1 MLSLFGYDVAL
12 PIALVMKRVL
22 LTVHKFFPEHRAGTE
37 VLTLK
42 VAQEL
47 KRRGYEVLVVTAD
60 PPDLDARHSA
70 GADTHEFTYEGINVK
85 VFREPLRLRGHTFEH
100 EYLHPEMAAA
110 FEQTLDEFA
119 PDMVHIFHAQNL
131 SASIIDVSRMRGL
144 PVICSTTDFWFVCP
158 IVQLKLPDG
167 SVCRGPNAG
176 AANCLKCYTPRLFP
190 PQSEFEEAL
199 FKKYPL
205 SKLALNALPKLLREI
220 SAGSL
225 FNVYR
230 SRKYKSAAAA
240 TIKRPAALRAAANKT
255 QAIMVPTKLMQDI
268 FIENGINP
276 DLIRHVPFGIDTA
289 PLEPFQAKSI
299 QPTLRVGFIGTLFE
313 HKGTD
318 LLIEAFQRLPAD
330 ADAVLKIYG
339 DPNQFPEYGAK
350 LKAQAARPLPNSEK
364 ISFCGSFPNSELGT
378 VLQNLDVLVVPS
390 RWYENT
396 PLVIQSALATRTPLI
411 ATDLGGLSELI
422 KHGQNG
428 LLFELNNADSLKEQ
442 LLILLNDREYL
453 GKLRASILPE
463 RTISDMVDD
472 IESIYTT
479 MGKPEVHD
487 RITSLVANH
496 Q

>member
-1 MLSLFGYDVAL
+1 MRVGYDVT
-12 PIALVMKRVL
+12 IANCACMKRVL

-47 KRRGYEVLVVTAD
+47 QRRGYEVLVVTAD
-60 PPDLDARHSA
+60 PPDLDARHSD
-70 GADTHEFTYEGINVK
+70 GADTAEFVHENIRVK
-85 VFREPLRLRGHTFEH
+85 VFREPLRLRGYTFEH
-100 EYLHPEMAAA
+100 EYVHPEMAAE
-110 FEQTLDEFA
+110 FERTLDEFA
-119 PDMVHIFHAQNL
+119 PDLVHIFHAQNL
-131 SASIIDVSRMRGL
+131 SASIIDVSRKRGL

-167 SVCRGPNAG
+167 SVCRGPNQG
-176 AANCLKCYTPRLFP
+176 AKNCLSCYTPRLFP
-190 PQSEFEEAL
+190 PQAEFEEAL

-205 SKLALNALPKLLREI
+205 SKLALNALPKPLRRI

-225 FNVYR
+225 FNIYR
-230 SRKYKSAAAA
+230 ARKFKSAAAA
-240 TIKRPAALRAAANKT
+240 TVKRPSVLREAANKT

-268 FIENGINP
+268 FIENGIDP
-276 DLIRHVPFGIDTA
+276 KLIRHVPFGIDTA
-289 PLEPFQAKSI
+289 PLLPYQSKSA
-299 QPTLRVGFIGTLFE
+299 QSTLRIGFIGTLFE
-313 HKGTD
+313 HKGVD

-330 ADAVLKIYG
+330 ADALLRIYG

-350 LKAQAARPLPNSEK
+350 LQAQAARPLPNSDK
-364 ISFCGSFPNSELGT
+364 ISFCGAFPNSELGS

-396 PLVIQSALATRTPLI
+396 PLVIQSALATKTPLI

-428 LLFELNNADSLKEQ
+428 LLFELNSADSLKDQ
-442 LLILLNDREYL
+442 LLTLLNDRQFL
-453 GKLRASILPE
+453 STLRANIGPE

-479 MGKPEVHD
+479 MGNPGVHA